1 MLYINSISKKFN
13 KKQILNGVSLQ
24 VEPGR
29 IAVLLGGSGVGK
41 STIIRI
47 LAGLEQVDSGAILLG
62 QEPLQPKD
70 VGMVFQDFNL
80 FNHLTIEQNI
90 TLPLE
95 IVHQM
100 SKDQAQSVAHELLES
115 YGLADK
121 KDKHPH
127 HLSGGQKQRV
137 ALARA
142 LAVHP
147 KVLCLDEPTS
157 ALDPSLTLS
166 VAKQINDLR
175 EKNMCIII
183 STHDVQLIQ
192 SLDCI
197 IYLVHDGRIVEHA
210 ESEMFQKNIEQ
221 FPSIK
226 KFMYG
231 QVE

>member
-13 KKQILNGVSLQ
+13 KKQILDGVSLQ

-47 LAGLEQVDSGAILLG
+47 LAGLEQIDSGTILLDE
-62 QEPLQPKD
+62 QPLQAQD

-80 FNHLTIEQNI
+80 FNHLTIEQNV

-100 SKDQAQSVAHELLES
+100 PRDQARSVAHDLLDS

-121 KDKHPH
+121 KDKYPH

-166 VAKQINDLR
+166 VAKQINELR

-192 SLDCI
+192 SLDCV
-197 IYLVHDGRIVEHA
+197 IYLVHEGKIIEKAD
-210 ESEMFQKNIEQ
+210 SKDFQKNIEQ

-231 QVE
+231 QVA